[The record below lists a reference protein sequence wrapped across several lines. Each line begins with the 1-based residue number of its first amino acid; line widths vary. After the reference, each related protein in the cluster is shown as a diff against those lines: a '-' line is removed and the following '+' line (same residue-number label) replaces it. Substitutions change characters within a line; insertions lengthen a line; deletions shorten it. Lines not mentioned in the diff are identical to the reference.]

1 MDKLTKQQED
11 LVCKLL
17 HCSYS
22 EEITQFILD
31 TIEKHNWTRNILGS
45 DPSFLTEEQKGL
57 YYNLGGGFKMN
68 EVKEDVEIAVI
79 NQKIANILED
89 QGVTKY
95 LYENEEYLHFDNGCF
110 TAFVRIFGAGLAGIG
125 VIDILPDDDFGRD
138 DLHCPDNF
146 LANLG
151 HGISTL
157 GAHQILTL
165 QTVFYLLSG
174 HTFRDV
180 VQGVFMLFVTLMSC
194 HNGNILLRFL
204 FGEYLSLIKQ
214 KAQLLHEGLF
224 ALSGAIGKNR
234 LPTACKAEQSRYPP
248 STMP

>member
-31 TIEKHNWTRNILGS
+31 AIEKHNWTRNILGS

-95 LYENEEYLHFDNGCF
+95 LYENEDYLN
-110 TAFVRIFGAGLAGIG
+110 AIRIGEVICEGIN
-125 VIDILPDDDFGRD
+125 IEDIKKM
-138 DLHCPDNF
+138 
-146 LANLG
+146 
-151 HGISTL
+151 I
-157 GAHQILTL
+157 
-165 QTVFYLLSG
+165 Y
-174 HTFRDV
+174 
-180 VQGVFMLFVTLMSC
+180 
-194 HNGNILLRFL
+194 
-204 FGEYLSLIKQ
+204 E
-214 KAQLLHEGLF
+214 
-224 ALSGAIGKNR
+224 
-234 LPTACKAEQSRYPP
+234 
-248 STMP
+248 

>member
-95 LYENEEYLHFDNGCF
+95 LYENEDYL
-110 TAFVRIFGAGLAGIG
+110 TAIRIGEIICEGIN
-125 VIDILPDDDFGRD
+125 IEDIKKM
-138 DLHCPDNF
+138 
-146 LANLG
+146 
-151 HGISTL
+151 I
-157 GAHQILTL
+157 
-165 QTVFYLLSG
+165 Y
-174 HTFRDV
+174 
-180 VQGVFMLFVTLMSC
+180 
-194 HNGNILLRFL
+194 
-204 FGEYLSLIKQ
+204 E
-214 KAQLLHEGLF
+214 
-224 ALSGAIGKNR
+224 
-234 LPTACKAEQSRYPP
+234 
-248 STMP
+248 